1 MPSGHC
7 AVYSKGRTFMTEK
20 ELGRALLNL
29 DLTPAPA
36 APDPQQLT
44 RKILDRDQ
52 RRIRLLAGLAT
63 LFWILTAVGIV
74 CLCPFYVI
82 VVAPRLRAYQAGRAQ
97 LANDW
102 NDWATVGDWAAY
114 WILACILSL
123 LLAAVC
129 TVLLILLSR
138 RATLRQ
144 INASLAGI
152 SEQLKHLRQVPP
164 SESRG
169 LTGNA

>member
-1 MPSGHC
+1 
-7 AVYSKGRTFMTEK
+7 MTEK

-29 DLTPAPA
+29 DMVPSSP
-36 APDPQQLT
+36 APDPRQLT
-44 RKILDRDQ
+44 RTILERDR
-52 RRIRLLAGLAT
+52 RRIRLLASLAT
-63 LFWILTAVGIV
+63 LFWVLTTAGVV

-97 LANDW
+97 LENDW
-102 NDWATVGDWAAY
+102 NDWAMVGDWAAY
-114 WILACILSL
+114 WILACIISL

-144 INASLAGI
+144 INAGLVEI
-152 SEQLKHLRQVPP
+152 SEQLKRLQPP
-164 SESRG
+164 QEGQPR
-169 LTGNA
+169 